1 MVLSGFLLAVHWT
14 LCVKL
19 LSTHTYSDPLFRSVI
34 RSPRYCALDP
44 SGHALL
50 PGRTNTAALL
60 GRKHKV
66 QGSIDSLPPT
76 SVNMTGV
83 IVVTWDSGIGPKSS
97 EKEKSGVV
105 EMQRRLPILPLPTTA
120 NPLYNIAALDTQAL
134 TPQ

>member
-1 MVLSGFLLAVHWT
+1 M
-14 LCVKL
+14 
-19 LSTHTYSDPLFRSVI
+19 
-34 RSPRYCALDP
+34 
-44 SGHALL
+44 
-50 PGRTNTAALL
+50 
-60 GRKHKV
+60 

-97 EKEKSGVV
+97 EREKSGVV